1 MGKSKKEGFAMAGL
15 RTYHVFISHSWK
27 YPDPYETVKKWLDDA
42 SYFYWSDYSVP
53 FYDPLDA
60 NSVREL
66 KTKISTQIAKCSCV
80 VILAGMYVNYSRWI
94 DFEIDR
100 AVEMGKPIIGVR
112 PWGQERVPKKVA
124 DNSDVMVG
132 WNSSSVVQAIRDY
145 SV

>member
-1 MGKSKKEGFAMAGL
+1 MAGL

-66 KTKISTQIAKCSCV
+66 KTKIYIKLLNAAVSLFLRGCMLTTADG
-80 VILAGMYVNYSRWI
+80 LTSR
-94 DFEIDR
+94 
-100 AVEMGKPIIGVR
+100 
-112 PWGQERVPKKVA
+112 
-124 DNSDVMVG
+124 
-132 WNSSSVVQAIRDY
+132 
-145 SV
+145 

>member
-1 MGKSKKEGFAMAGL
+1 MCLLVIHGSTRIL
-15 RTYHVFISHSWK
+15 TR
-27 YPDPYETVKKWLDDA
+27 
-42 SYFYWSDYSVP
+42 WSRNGWMMHP
-53 FYDPLDA
+53 TFPGATTLFRFTIPLDA

-94 DFEIDR
+94 DFEIDT
-100 AVEMGKPIIGVR
+100 AIEMGKPIIGVR

-132 WNSSSVVQAIRDY
+132 WNSSSVVRAIRDY
-145 SV
+145 SI